1 MSNIKV
7 NDLQPLE
14 LEIAELSNFELVAIS
29 GGKKWWKKVIPY
41 IPQIVQVVASLAW

>member
-41 IPQIVQVVASLAW
+41 IPTIVKVIGAFA